1 MNSQSSSGYNE
12 HDQMVE
18 VIADVFLWQLAL
30 AMLIKAL
37 LAFGASQMGGEEAKE
52 MMRDETR
59 VFYRGIP
66 PQETEGHTLSH
77 KLISYLLL

>member
-1 MNSQSSSGYNE
+1 
-12 HDQMVE
+12 
-18 VIADVFLWQLAL
+18 
-30 AMLIKAL
+30 MLIKAL

-59 VFYRGIP
+59 VFYRGIQ
-66 PQETEGHTLSH
+66 PQETEGHILSH